1 MQKFKQMRNAAFKAV
16 YAGERTRD
24 SVWHARGWTAAN
36 EHGKFVYGA
45 NNTLTQAAR
54 WRIAAHN
61 KRPSAK
67 RLLVFMRA
75 SQRRWAIRPNWGML
89 LASARAVV
97 PELRI
102 LLDSAKRGGC
112 YLP

>member
-1 MQKFKQMRNAAFKAV
+1 MQKFKQMQNAAFKAV

-54 WRIAAHN
+54 WRIASNAY
-61 KRPSAK
+61 
-67 RLLVFMRA
+67 LVSMRRRRVELWRVGDRRWVRGLIGMDRA
-75 SQRRWAIRPNWGML
+75 AVRSQR
-89 LASARAVV
+89 
-97 PELRI
+97 EC
-102 LLDSAKRGGC
+102 AKLGGC